1 MKNSKIFWGIFFILA
16 AVYVVVSQFGI
27 FPSIGIFRIVLTIW
41 LIWLF
46 VEGIRMLNFY
56 EIFLPLA
63 GIYTLYRDWFFF
75 TKLSVWAVFAAAML
89 ISIGLSLLFDGAK
102 KKRNLNTQGMGGF
115 GGGTQQC
122 TGEQIR
128 VENNFGTAIRY
139 INSDNFKNADV
150 ENNFGTLSLYFDNAI
165 VQEGS
170 AFINVENSFGTT
182 NLYVPKEWK
191 SQNNFKHSFGTIN
204 EVGVSL
210 GTSMTV
216 FYMNGE
222 ANFGSINVHYI

>member
-1 MKNSKIFWGIFFILA
+1 MKSSKVFWGIFFILA
-16 AVYVVVSQFGI
+16 AAYVIVSQFGI
-27 FPSIGIFRIVLTIW
+27 FPDIGIFRIVLTVW

-46 VEGIRMLNFY
+46 AEGIRMLNFY

-63 GIYTLYRDWFFF
+63 GIYMLYRRMIPFV
-75 TKLSVWAVFAAAML
+75 KLSSWAVFGAAIL

-102 KKRNLNTQGMGGF
+102 RKRRLNMQGGF
-115 GGGTQQC
+115 DGGTQQC

-165 VQEGS
+165 VQEGT

-191 SQNNFKHSFGTIN
+191 SQNNLKHSFGTVN

-210 GTSMTV
+210 GSSVTM

>member
-1 MKNSKIFWGIFFILA
+1 MKSSKVFWGIFFILA
-16 AVYVVVSQFGI
+16 AVYVIVSEFGI
-27 FPSIGIFRIVLTIW
+27 FPDIGIFRIVLTIW
-41 LIWLF
+41 LIWLC
-46 VEGIRMLNFY
+46 VEGIRMQNFY

-63 GIYTLYRDWFFF
+63 GIYVLYRDWFFF
-75 TKLSVWAVFAAAML
+75 VQLSAWSVFGAAIL
-89 ISIGLSLLFDGAK
+89 VSIGLSLLFDRSK
-102 KKRNLNTQGMGGF
+102 KKRYIQGAGGF
-115 GGGTQQC
+115 GDGAQQC

-139 INSDNFKNADV
+139 VNSDNFKNADV
-150 ENNFGTLSLYFDNAI
+150 ENNFGTLSLYLDNAV
-165 VQEGS
+165 VQGGS
-170 AFINVENSFGTT
+170 AFINVDNSFGTT

-191 SQNNFKHSFGTIN
+191 TQNNFKHSFGTIN
-204 EVGVSL
+204 EIGSSL